1 MKLRKHKSIQFLVDQ
16 YDLESVEEYVF
27 MFSFMLGLSDSFD
40 ESTKDGMQ
48 IFLSDL
54 RDFRAIL
61 ESELNEEED
70 GL

>member
-27 MFSFMLGLSDSFD
+27 MFSFILGLSDSFD
-40 ESTKDGMQ
+40 EGKKEGMQ

-61 ESELNEEED
+61 ESELSEED
-70 GL
+70 AS